1 MIEIDTLKILI
12 EQMKNYIPP
21 MTLTYIGWVTLH
33 FISSHMYVKYCVG
46 DTIVDFFLSPIRSAS
61 PICQAFSWTSYTLS
75 KQFITILISCGS
87 YMCSKMMLDYGK
99 NSKMD

>member
-1 MIEIDTLKILI
+1 MIEIDTLKMLI
-12 EQMKNYIPP
+12 EQIKSYIPP

-46 DTIVDFFLSPIRSAS
+46 ETIVDFFLSPIRSAS

-99 NSKMD
+99 NMKID

>member
-1 MIEIDTLKILI
+1 MIEIDTLKMLM
-12 EQMKNYIPP
+12 EQIKSYIPP
-21 MTLTYIGWVTLH
+21 MTLTYIVWVTLH
-33 FISSHMYVKYCVG
+33 FISSHMYIKYCVG

-75 KQFITILISCGS
+75 KQFITISISCGS

-99 NSKMD
+99 NLKIN